1 MKIIKDEH
9 IGLRITTEQSNELK
23 ALCSYFKIN
32 RSEVLRLAVERL
44 VRSSI
49 DVNRALS

>member
-9 IGLRITTEQSNELK
+9 IGLRITYEQSNDLK
-23 ALCSYFKIN
+23 ALCSYFRVN
-32 RSEVLRLAVERL
+32 RSEVLRLAVDRL

-49 DVNRALS
+49 EANRALT